1 MLAKDLECN
10 VIDYWLET
18 EESWK
23 RMLDMMVE
31 AKRREE
37 RGENGFWNI
46 YIYTSSLLY
55 HIVFN

>member
-31 AKRREE
+31 AKRREG
-37 RGENGFWNI
+37 RGEKGFWII
-46 YIYTSSLLY
+46 YIYIPVAY
-55 HIVFN
+55 IIQF

>member
-37 RGENGFWNI
+37 RGDKGFWNI
-46 YIYTSSLLY
+46 YIYIQVAY
-55 HIVFN
+55 YII